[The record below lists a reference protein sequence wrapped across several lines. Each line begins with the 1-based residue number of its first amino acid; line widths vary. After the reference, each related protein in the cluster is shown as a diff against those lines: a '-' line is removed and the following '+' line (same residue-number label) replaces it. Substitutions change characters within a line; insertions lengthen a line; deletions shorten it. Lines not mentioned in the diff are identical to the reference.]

1 MTSLSAPNVLARL
14 LGLVTPGLVAGE
26 AHVHVRLP
34 GGEFE
39 EIPISSRGGCR
50 HADTGNATTRT
61 VPQRSATVLDENA
74 KVRPRRTQGAAQSY
88 GHAAD
93 PADPGRELAGR
104 NVRPPRRRDAC
115 AYSGW
120 DGIRRECAGLRQPD
134 LTTEDGAFIVSA
146 RLPSPDPNRSARNLR
161 DQPTRPPSGGEKTGL
176 MTGHRRWTSL
186 PPHRTPTP
194 PSAEDLY
201 DDLRERLP
209 AELRDQPDDQIPR
222 LWAAWSEARSGY
234 DAGHLIRTFQLAPAL
249 AHRLV
254 DLAHERQS

>member
-14 LGLVTPGLVAGE
+14 LGLGTPGLVAGE
-26 AHVHVRLP
+26 AHVHIRLP

-39 EIPISSRGGCR
+39 EIPTSSRNGCR
-50 HADTGNATTRT
+50 HADTGSTTTRT
-61 VPQRSATVLDENA
+61 VPQRSATVRDESA
-74 KVRPRRTQGAAQSY
+74 RVRR
-88 GHAAD
+88 
-93 PADPGRELAGR
+93 
-104 NVRPPRRRDAC
+104 
-115 AYSGW
+115 
-120 DGIRRECAGLRQPD
+120 PD
-134 LTTEDGAFIVSA
+134 LTAEDGAFVSA
-146 RLPSPDPNRSARNLR
+146 PPAARRPSRTRTIRRHRTPIAPHGNRSTSP
-161 DQPTRPPSGGEKTGL
+161 PTGPPSGGGKTGL

-194 PSAEDLY
+194 PSAEDMY